1 MRVSCVSFPLLCV
14 ITSAQQGPLRACGR
28 SGGVSKHFAE
38 SGSGIW
44 VPKSLG
50 LDAQERGEL
59 DKKALPS
66 PQVCHPTKYT
76 TFSPVWHITSC
87 YTIHTSVVPEIGLC
101 HANCHSLSVCRSGV
115 LNTIT
120 AA

>member
-50 LDAQERGEL
+50 LDAQVERTGGEL
-59 DKKALPS
+59 DKKTIAPSLP
-66 PQVCHPTKYT
+66 PH
-76 TFSPVWHITSC
+76 
-87 YTIHTSVVPEIGLC
+87 
-101 HANCHSLSVCRSGV
+101 
-115 LNTIT
+115 
-120 AA
+120 